1 MGDLLKSE
9 NNLRKNGRDIQ
20 IAPDFQKSTE
30 IYHEFYLDKSN
41 NDDPYYSVISVLS
54 LMHLTN
60 KCVRRNGRNLN
71 LLIFNYQ

>member
-30 IYHEFYLDKSN
+30 IYHEFYPDKSN
-41 NDDPYYSVISVLS
+41 NDDSYYSVNSVLS
-54 LMHLTN
+54 RMHLTN
-60 KCVRRNGRNLN
+60 KCVWRN
-71 LLIFNYQ
+71 